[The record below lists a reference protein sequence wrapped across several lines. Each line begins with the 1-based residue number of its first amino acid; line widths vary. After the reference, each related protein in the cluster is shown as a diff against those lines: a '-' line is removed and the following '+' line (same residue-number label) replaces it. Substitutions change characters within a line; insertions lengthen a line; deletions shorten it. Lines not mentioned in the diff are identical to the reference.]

1 MTDKL
6 VFRLNFMFDKNEE
19 DKAIKLHRL
28 VSKYGAISNIG
39 IIRDDVARREDR
51 LKHILHCMKPKREYT
66 TGSLW
71 RVYAKHSSTGY
82 KTFQRDVNS
91 MVVLGFIKGR
101 TGKAPSGI
109 GRTCYWTKLDIYVD
123 KYNWGVKDV

>member
-6 VFRLNFMFDKNEE
+6 VFRLNFVFDKNEE
-19 DKAIKLHRL
+19 AKAIKLHRL
-28 VSKYGAISNIG
+28 VSKYGAITNIG

-51 LKHILHCMKPKREYT
+51 LKAILNCMKSGREYT

-71 RVYAKHSSTGY
+71 RSYAKHSSTGY

-101 TGKAPSGI
+101 VGKAPKGF
-109 GRTCYWTKLDIYVD
+109 GRTCYWTRLDIYVD

>member
-6 VFRLNFMFDKNEE
+6 VFRLNFVFDKNEE
-19 DKAIKLHRL
+19 AKAIKLHRL
-28 VSKYGAISNIG
+28 VAKYGAITNIG

-51 LKHILHCMKPKREYT
+51 LKAILNSMKSGREYT

-71 RVYAKHSSTGY
+71 RSYAKHSSTGY
-82 KTFQRDVNS
+82 KTFQRDLAS

-101 TGKAPSGI
+101 TGIARKGF
-109 GRTCYWTKLDIYVD
+109 GHTCYWNKIDVFID
-123 KYNWGVKDV
+123 KYNWGIQK